1 MNKSENHYKKLSVCK
16 DLAGISFYLEQ
27 GKFENAYALANKSG
41 IWCPCELTL
50 YLIKEHGEVFHYD
63 PLYYLARVPQNY
75 LYEAYE
81 PDLVVLIPDTCT
93 EIADNAFR
101 YASIKKLIIPKS
113 IEKIG
118 ESALCLN
125 KGTIEY
131 EGTKEEFVSKF
142 LGKSNCFL
150 KTIGQTLICSNGE
163 IVIE

>member
-1 MNKSENHYKKLSVCK
+1 MNKGGNHYEKLSSCK
-16 DLAGISFYLEQ
+16 DFAGISFYLDREE
-27 GKFENAYALANKSG
+27 FEKAYEVANKNG
-41 IWCPCELTL
+41 IWWPCELTL

-63 PLYYLARVPQNY
+63 PLYYLNRVPQNY

-81 PDLVVLIPDTCT
+81 PDLVVLIPYSCT

-101 YASIKKLIIPKS
+101 YASIKRLIIPKS

-131 EGTKEEFVSKF
+131 EGTKEEFIRKF

-150 KTIGQTLICSNGE
+150 KTTGKTLICSDGE
-163 IVIE
+163 ILVE